1 MTEIRKKLTETQFRL
16 LVNAQMKYDQL
27 LGELQAAATEVNTVR
42 ALVMDAHEVGGGI
55 VTSFI
60 DAATQELVF
69 EKEDEEK
76 DEEEDEE
83 PEPET
88 D

>member
-1 MTEIRKKLTETQFRL
+1 MIEVRKKLTDIQFRL
-16 LVNAQMKYDQL
+16 LVNAQMKYDDAVAV
-27 LGELQAAATEVNTVR
+27 GRAAATELNTVR
-42 ALVMDAHEVGGGI
+42 ELVMDAHEMNSV

-69 EKEDEEK
+69 EL
-76 DEEEDEE
+76 EEEES
-83 PEPET
+83 EPET

>member
-1 MTEIRKKLTETQFRL
+1 MTEVRKKLTETQFRL
-16 LVNAQMKYDQL
+16 LVNAQLKYDQ
-27 LGELQAAATEVNTVR
+27 AAAQAEGAASELNTVR
-42 ALVMDAHEVGGGI
+42 ALVMDAHNVDGV

-60 DAATQELVF
+60 DASTQELVF
-69 EKEDEEK
+69 EKP
-76 DEEEDEE
+76 DEEEEEKE

>member
-1 MTEIRKKLTETQFRL
+1 MTEVRVKLTDTQFRL
-16 LVNAQMKYDQL
+16 LVNAQMKYDNAVAV
-27 LGELQAAATEVNTVR
+27 GQAAATELNTVR
-42 ALVMDAHEVGGGI
+42 ALVMDAHEVDGV

-60 DAATQELVF
+60 DAATQELVY
-69 EKEDEEK
+69 EREDEEK
-76 DEEEDEE
+76 DEEKDEE

>member
-1 MTEIRKKLTETQFRL
+1 MTEVRKKLTDTQFRL
-16 LVNAQMKYDQL
+16 LVNAQHKYDQL
-27 LGELQAAATEVNTVR
+27 AANLQVAVTELNTVR
-42 ALVMDAHEVGGGI
+42 ALVMDAHEVDGV

-69 EKEDEEK
+69 ER
-76 DEEEDEE
+76 EEEEE
-83 PEPET
+83 TEKETETET

>member
-1 MTEIRKKLTETQFRL
+1 MTETRKKLSDTQFRL
-16 LVNAQMKYDQL
+16 LVSAQVKYDQITADL
-27 LGELQAAATEVNTVR
+27 QSATNELNTVR
-42 ALVMDAHEVGGGI
+42 ALVMDAHEVDGV

-69 EKEDEEK
+69 EREDEEK
-76 DEEEDEE
+76 DEE

>member
-42 ALVMDAHEVGGGI
+42 ALVMDAHEVDGV